1 MQEYYHKFY
10 SGELEKP
17 DFSLRCPIC
26 GSSGCAPYHGYY
38 TRAAL
43 CPINGFYAAD
53 FPVMRFKCKST
64 INKAIRKHVT
74 FSLLP
79 VQLVPYRRIAL
90 EFMFLAI
97 WLRLSN
103 GLSLFGAMDIIER
116 ELNNLADVGDFI
128 CVSGLISWENMI
140 KNACNL
146 LISGSFNMGYIT
158 QSKGTVNEDKGVL
171 LQFVEFAIHYRIE
184 KDCHN
189 IRGPDVLS
197 FEFFKSANIFLF
209 GTASQHRK

>member
-1 MQEYYHKFY
+1 MQEYYNKFY

-17 DFSLRCPIC
+17 DFSLQCPIC
-26 GSSGCAPYHGYY
+26 GASDCACYHGYY

-43 CPINGFYAAD
+43 CPITGFYAVD
-53 FPVMRFKCKST
+53 FPVMRFKCKSSV
-64 INKAIRKHVT
+64 NKTGRNHVT

-79 VQLVPYRRIAL
+79 VQLVPYRRLAL
-90 EFMFLAI
+90 EFMLLAI

-116 ELNNLADVGDFI
+116 ELNNLADVVDFI

-140 KNACNL
+140 KNACSL
-146 LISGSFNMGYIT
+146 LMSGSFNIRYIT
-158 QSKGTVNEDKGVL
+158 QFKGTVNEDKNIL
-171 LQFVEFAIHYRIE
+171 LQFVEFAIHYHIE
-184 KDCHN
+184 TECHN

-197 FEFFKSANIFLF
+197 YEFFKSANIFLF